1 SAPGFGAR
9 EVAGM
14 LVDIRSSLT
23 PLRAGKQATFT
34 FSFSRGGVPVGDI
47 QPWLGMAG
55 HMIARDAT
63 GAIFAH
69 VHAVGPMAPSGILA
83 SGIVYGPDIRFAYT
97 FPQPGRY
104 QIWGQFRHEQQIV
117 TVPLE
122 VTVEYNLGLGP
133 GDAGAATIVPR
144 VTHQLVSLSAYDL
157 FSRSAPHTGGM
168 RQWHYPD
175 GANRALHDRNHAR

>member
-1 SAPGFGAR
+1 VAAVPPAPGFGSR

-14 LVDIRSSLT
+14 QVDVSSSLT
-23 PLRAGKQATFT
+23 PLRAGRQATLT
-34 FSFSRGGVPVGDI
+34 FSFSRGGAPASDL

-63 GAIFAH
+63 GDIFAH
-69 VHAVGPMAPSGILA
+69 VHAVGPMAPSGVLA
-83 SGIVYGPDIRFAYT
+83 SGIVYGPDIRFVYT

-122 VTVEYNLGLGP
+122 VTVE
-133 GDAGAATIVPR
+133 
-144 VTHQLVSLSAYDL
+144 
-157 FSRSAPHTGGM
+157 
-168 RQWHYPD
+168 
-175 GANRALHDRNHAR
+175 